1 MLSSPLCNGRVGGL
15 CHNNS
20 PLSTRQPL
28 RLQTRTLHA
37 NRQSQNQATSCG
49 FRPRRNTSAVVCSSV
64 ENESDPVDEL
74 QSNLKHGLRTAAALS
89 WAPFAIALPLCF
101 GDNGIGGNQGGSGGG
116 GGGGDGSGS
125 GGHGHNSQNIIAELA
140 ADSSDEEDDEEEE
153 EEEDEEEEDDEEVC
167 VQQDHCCQTRLA
179 W

>member
-1 MLSSPLCNGRVGGL
+1 MLSAPLCNGRVGGL

-64 ENESDPVDEL
+64 ENDSDPADDS
-74 QSNLKHGLRTAAALS
+74 QSTLKHGLRTAAALS
-89 WAPFAIALPLCF
+89 LAPFAIALPLCF
-101 GDNGIGGNQGGSGGG
+101 GDNGNGGNHGGSGGG
-116 GGGGDGSGS
+116 GGDDGSGS
-125 GGHGHNSQNIIAELA
+125 GGQGHNSQNIIAELA
-140 ADSSDEEDDEEEE
+140 ADSSEEEDDEEDEEDDEEE
-153 EEEDEEEEDDEEVC
+153 DDEQV
-167 VQQDHCCQTRLA
+167 
-179 W
+179 